1 MARKSKKNS
10 GSGIEILLAIPIA
23 IFMFLKEHMWLA
35 FLIAAVIIAVIIG
48 VHISKKKKREAFLRW
63 YYDRERRIAE
73 INLPN
78 LIDQSLTDAI
88 MSAVSN
94 GTSVTLGRA
103 DKDFENICEC
113 HKLCEASSNI
123 LVPGDN
129 SGADAVSKVN
139 FANFGIKT
147 DCKPMAIRFVDEND
161 GGYVFYAFP
170 ETVLAFVEGPEQVV
184 FLAAYHPSA
193 LKITCTPTSHRVQKV
208 VQERTQNPIRYYDK
222 FNPIRDAE
230 IISSQWKE
238 VNKDGS
244 RSFKGGLLPENN
256 PITYTLKY
264 GKVVYKFG
272 GVSAANA
279 YSRFK
284 PSNLLASAYSSYSAG
299 KVNEP
304 VVSKPEKTK
313 APEDTERQEK
323 LSDLTSVLSKKAED
337 NVFMSTTTTKTPQ
350 TEPTPHVE
358 TPSIFLATDTTS
370 KVTEPAAPAPV
381 PAKVE
386 APVKEPPIV
395 TVPKKPISVDDARYR
410 NRMVAHPISQRLN
423 AAYMGA
429 YEFKI
434 YQVRKPRSDWGM
446 QDAGIYT
453 YINVDDVRYTVEF
466 NIRTIPEDGT
476 TQLEFF
482 VWADTIVSVQRAFQS
497 VINRENMQIKATGF
511 SVLYDKDYQNLS
523 NEQMTVEL
531 EAVIK
536 DLFASLAEKATA
548 TDTVEKAE
556 TQFCSQCGK
565 PLVPGHAFCGKC
577 GTPVK
582 K

>member
-23 IFMFLKEHMWLA
+23 IFMFLKEHMWLT

-48 VHISKKKKREAFLRW
+48 VRISKKKKREAFLRW

-88 MSAVSN
+88 MSAAST
-94 GTSVTLGRA
+94 GTSVTLGRI

-113 HKLCEASSNI
+113 HKLCEASSDI
-123 LVPGDN
+123 FIP
-129 SGADAVSKVN
+129 ADSNKADTVSKAA

-147 DCKPMAIRFVDEND
+147 DCKPMAIRFADEND

-193 LKITCTPTSHRVQKV
+193 LKITCTSLHYRRKTTVMEKS
-208 VQERTQNPIRYYDK
+208 QNPIRYYDK
-222 FNPIRDAE
+222 FNPVRDAE
-230 IISSQWKE
+230 IISSKWE
-238 VNKDGS
+238 YENNSGNRNLRFNV
-244 RSFKGGLLPENN
+244 ENN
-256 PITYTLKY
+256 PLHFTLRY
-264 GKVVYKFG
+264 GKVVYKFAG
-272 GVSAANA
+272 FSAARA

-284 PSNLLASAYSSYSAG
+284 PSNLLATAYTAYSTG
-299 KVNEP
+299 KRAEP
-304 VVSKPEKTK
+304 VASETVKAK

-323 LSDLTSVLSKKAED
+323 LRDLTSVLNKKAED
-337 NVFMSTTTTKTPQ
+337 NVFTSTTTTKTTQSVSTPQ
-350 TEPTPHVE
+350 VE
-358 TPSIFLATDTTS
+358 TPNIFLATDTTT
-370 KVTEPAAPAPV
+370 KAVEPAV
-381 PAKVE
+381 IE
-386 APVKEPPIV
+386 APTPTKAEEPIKETPV
-395 TVPKKPISVDDARYR
+395 VSVPKKPISVDDARYR

-423 AAYMGA
+423 AAYMDA

-453 YINVDDVRYTVEF
+453 YINVDGVRYTVEF

-497 VINRENMQIKATGF
+497 VIDRENMQIKATGF
-511 SVLYDKDYQNLS
+511 SVLYDKDYQNLT
-523 NEQMTVEL
+523 NEQMIAEL
-531 EAVIK
+531 EPVIK
-536 DLFASLAEKATA
+536 ALFASLAEKATA
-548 TDTVEKAE
+548 TDVVEKTEA
-556 TQFCSQCGK
+556 QYCSQCGK